1 MTAKHATD
9 GVDHPVAIDILLRT
23 VDDGLKHVL
32 GTNHDRLKLVISPLD
47 IKGTAT
53 ILIDELIV
61 ILTSPWRD
69 DPSALR
75 IPLLASCKIQAV
87 VLAHGSMGAPLDK
100 DAGG

>member
-1 MTAKHATD
+1 MFCQHQKRVVRKTRKQ
-9 GVDHPVAIDILLRT
+9 RKEKKKESR
-23 VDDGLKHVL
+23 KHV
-32 GTNHDRLKLVISPLD
+32 HDRLKLVISPLD

-61 ILTSPWRD
+61 ILTSPWGD